1 MTLNNSR
8 KARRL
13 LKRWMKYL
21 SDSRLSKGEVC
32 RRAIKFTREGKKP
45 S

>member
-1 MTLNNSR
+1 MSIRNSK
-8 KARRL
+8 KAKRL

-32 RRAIKFTREGKKP
+32 RRAIKFTNEGKKP
-45 S
+45 